1 MFKKQKSVSGVL
13 ALNFTPKKGG
23 SWLSDW
29 FKRYKLCG
37 WIKTTRYDCLTLTK
51 SVHHLSLNTQAK
63 HQA

>member
-23 SWLSDW
+23 VVGLSGW

-37 WIKTTRYDCLTLTK
+37 WIKTTRYDCLVLLK
-51 SVHHLSLNTQAK
+51 RGCFLVF
-63 HQA
+63 